1 MWLVC
6 RDNLVSL
13 RSPKPDRPV
22 GRMRLP
28 LTVGELY
35 RQVPGPAKDGHV
47 FVIND
52 EERCKAYPAH
62 LFVWRT

>member
-6 RDNLVSL
+6 KDNLLSL
-13 RSPKPDRPV
+13 RSGKPDRPIS
-22 GRMRLP
+22 RLRLP

-35 RQVPGPAKDGHV
+35 RQVPGPDKDGHV

-62 LFVWRT
+62 LFVFRS

>member
-1 MWLVC
+1 MQ
-6 RDNLVSL
+6 
-13 RSPKPDRPV
+13 PERPV
-22 GRMRLP
+22 SRLRLP
-28 LTVGELY
+28 LTVGEMY

-52 EERCKAYPAH
+52 EERCKAYPAY